1 MIGFTSP
8 SIAGKERRR
17 PISAELLV
25 VPDFSV
31 IEIVPSVPGYVL
43 DRSSG
48 FFVGKCLLLDRFL
61 AGHTLWRMKDCPFC
75 YHTPSGVWLESSSAL
90 ALWDGF
96 PISEGHTL
104 VVPRCHVCSLFDLSD
119 SELSLVWGFVA
130 RVREDLKIRL
140 RVDAFNIGLNDGRAA
155 GQTAPWRGLG
165 GKPAS
170 FADDRTRLTGRWESA
185 PEHTT

>member
-31 IEIVPSVPGYVL
+31 IEIAPSVPGYVL

-96 PISEGHTL
+96 PIG
-104 VVPRCHVCSLFDLSD
+104 R
-119 SELSLVWGFVA
+119 
-130 RVREDLKIRL
+130 RESPSSGDGKEFLNRL
-140 RVDAFNIGLNDGRAA
+140 PGAECQINGASNVISV
-155 GQTAPWRGLG
+155 
-165 GKPAS
+165 KPEEIS
-170 FADDRTRLTGRWESA
+170 R
-185 PEHTT
+185 